1 MENKIA
7 TLSENDKIVLAF
19 KAGARRLEAIIDDLD
34 GCVNVENTVPAD
46 NPNANVFKFQHKSG
60 RVYTLTQRVEKQKP
74 LYNDNSDCYE
84 IVWGLVT
91 CSMNDTLYNLTNLRR
106 HGWTDWL
113 TDDTIDEKMRYSWF
127 RFHGKRLWNRDCTM
141 IVSVYDSGNVFD
153 DRPYNG
159 DWINDCLLRDTAHL
173 ADNIKQKDLKSDSNY
188 ISGNRKR
195 KQMHDVVNSV
205 MAIEGPAECIV
216 KAFDSNIFKLRQT
229 VEQSNT
235 ILFDEVNIAQVTVS
249 LDAVL
254 PAFEDR
260 IAFSFMYKIT
270 VNTQD
275 YTVKCNENQKISL
288 YCKDA
293 RFEVRQ
299 MFKGTMPFTLQFDMT
314 PNREKYTNSSWRDYQ
329 LMLLSDISNPHHATG
344 KSFVQ
349 EFADNYSAMKPIVDA
364 VKGVC

>member
-1 MENKIA
+1 MENEIA

-34 GCVNVENTVPAD
+34 SCVNVENTVPAD

-60 RVYTLTQRVEKQKP
+60 RVYTLTQRVEKH
-74 LYNDNSDCYE
+74 NDNSDCYE

-91 CSMNDTLYNLTNLRR
+91 CSMNGTLYNLTNLRR
-106 HGWTDWL
+106 HGWKDWL
-113 TDDTIDEKMRYSWF
+113 TDDTIAEKQQYGWF
-127 RFHGKRLWNRDCTM
+127 RFHGKRLWNRDCIM

-159 DWINDCLLRDTAHL
+159 DWINGCLLRDTAHL
-173 ADNIKQKDLKSDSNY
+173 ADHIQQKDLKSDSNY

-205 MAIEGPAECIV
+205 MAIEGPAECIA
-216 KAFDSNIFKLRQT
+216 KAFDPNIFKLRQS
-229 VEQSNT
+229 VEQSST
-235 ILFDEVNIAQVTVS
+235 VLFDEVNIAKVTVN
-249 LDAVL
+249 LDVVL

-260 IAFSFMYKIT
+260 IAFSFTYQIT

-275 YTVKCNENQKISL
+275 YTVKCNENQKINL

-293 RFEVRQ
+293 QFEVRQ
-299 MFKGTMPFTLQFDMT
+299 MFKGTMPFKLQFDMT

-329 LMLLSDISNPHHATG
+329 LMPLSDISNPHHATG
-344 KSFVQ
+344 KSFIQ
-349 EFADNYSAMKPIVDA
+349 EFVDNYSAMKPIVDA

>member
-1 MENKIA
+1 MENEIA

-19 KAGARRLEAIIDDLD
+19 KAGARRLEAIIDDLNS
-34 GCVNVENTVPAD
+34 CVNVENTVPAD

-60 RVYTLTQRVEKQKP
+60 RVYTLTQRVEKH
-74 LYNDNSDCYE
+74 NDNSNGYE

-127 RFHGKRLWNRDCTM
+127 RFHGKRLWNRDCSM

-173 ADNIKQKDLKSDSNY
+173 ADNIKQKDLQSDSNY

-195 KQMHDVVNSV
+195 KQMQEVVNSV
-205 MAIEGPAECIV
+205 VAIEGPAECIV
-216 KAFDSNIFKLRQT
+216 KAFDPNIFKLTQT
-229 VEQSNT
+229 VVQSCT
-235 ILFDEVNIAQVTVS
+235 VLFDEVNIAQVTVN

-260 IAFSFMYKIT
+260 IAFSFTYQMTI
-270 VNTQD
+270 NTQD
-275 YTVKCNENQKISL
+275 YTTNCYEENQKINL
-288 YCKDA
+288 YCKDS
-293 RFEVRQ
+293 RFEVKQ
-299 MFKGTMPFTLQFDMT
+299 MFKGTMPFKLHFDMT
-314 PNREKYTNSSWRDYQ
+314 PNREKYTNSTWRDYQ
-329 LMLLSDISNPHHATG
+329 PMKLCELSNPHHATG

>member
-1 MENKIA
+1 MENEIA

-19 KAGARRLEAIIDDLD
+19 KAGASRLEAIIDDLD
-34 GCVNVENTVPAD
+34 SCLNVENTVPAD
-46 NPNANVFKFQHKSG
+46 NPNANVFKFQHQSG
-60 RVYTLTQRVEKQKP
+60 RVYTLTQRVEKH
-74 LYNDNSDCYE
+74 NDNSNCYE

-91 CSMNDTLYNLTNLRR
+91 CSMNGVPYNLTNLRR
-106 HGWTDWL
+106 HNWKDWL
-113 TDDTIDEKMRYSWF
+113 TDDTINEKQQYGWF
-127 RFHGKRLWNRDCTM
+127 RFHGKRLWARDCTM
-141 IVSVYDSGNVFD
+141 VVSVYDDGKVFD

-173 ADNIKQKDLKSDSNY
+173 ADNIKQKDLQADSDY

-195 KQMHDVVNSV
+195 KQMQEDVNRV

-229 VEQSNT
+229 VVQSC
-235 ILFDEVNIAQVTVS
+235 IVLFDKVNIAKVAVN

-260 IAFSFMYKIT
+260 VAFSFTYQIT

-275 YTVKCNENQKISL
+275 YTVKCNENQKINL
-288 YCKDA
+288 YCKDSL
-293 RFEVRQ
+293 FEVKQ
-299 MFKGTMPFTLQFDMT
+299 MFKGTMPFKLQFDMT
-314 PNREKYTNSSWRDYQ
+314 PNREKYTNSTWRDYQ
-329 LMLLSDISNPHHATG
+329 VIKLSDLSVAHHATG
-344 KSFVQ
+344 KSFIQ
-349 EFADNYSAMKPIVDA
+349 EFADNFMKHTEAVDA

>member
-1 MENKIA
+1 MENEIA

-34 GCVNVENTVPAD
+34 SCVNVENTVPAD

-60 RVYTLTQRVEKQKP
+60 RVYTLTQRVEKH
-74 LYNDNSDCYE
+74 NDNSDCYE

-91 CSMNDTLYNLTNLRR
+91 CSMNGTLYNLTNLRR
-106 HGWTDWL
+106 HGWKDWL
-113 TDDTIDEKMRYSWF
+113 TDDTIAEKQQYGWF
-127 RFHGKRLWNRDCTM
+127 RFHGKRLWNRDCIM

-173 ADNIKQKDLKSDSNY
+173 ADHIQQKDLKSDSNY
-188 ISGNRKR
+188 ISGNLKR

-205 MAIEGPAECIV
+205 MAIEEPAECIV
-216 KAFDSNIFKLRQT
+216 KAFDSNIFKLRQS
-229 VEQSNT
+229 VEQSST
-235 ILFDEVNIAQVTVS
+235 VLFDEVNIAKVTVN
-249 LDAVL
+249 LDVVL

-260 IAFSFMYKIT
+260 VAFSFTYQIT

-275 YTVKCNENQKISL
+275 YTVKCNENQKINL

-293 RFEVRQ
+293 QFEVRQ
-299 MFKGTMPFTLQFDMT
+299 MFKGTMPFKLQFDMT
-314 PNREKYTNSSWRDYQ
+314 PNREKYTNSTWRDYQ
-329 LMLLSDISNPHHATG
+329 PMKLCELSNSHHATG
-344 KSFVQ
+344 KSFIK

>member
-1 MENKIA
+1 MENEIA

-19 KAGARRLEAIIDDLD
+19 KAGASCLESIIDDLD
-34 GCVNVENTVPAD
+34 SCVNVENTVPAD

-60 RVYTLTQRVEKQKP
+60 RVYTLTQRVEKH
-74 LYNDNSDCYE
+74 NDNSNCYE

-91 CSMNDTLYNLTNLRR
+91 CSMNGVLYNLTNLRR

-127 RFHGKRLWNRDCTM
+127 RFHGKRLRNRACTM
-141 IVSVYDSGNVFD
+141 TVSVYDDGKVFD
-153 DRPYNG
+153 DRPYNY
-159 DWINDCLLRDTAHL
+159 DSIVDYLLRDTAHL

-195 KQMHDVVNSV
+195 KQMQEVVNSV

-216 KAFDSNIFKLRQT
+216 KAFDSNVFKLIQT
-229 VEQSNT
+229 VEQSST
-235 ILFDEVNIAQVTVS
+235 VLFDEVNIAKVTVN

-260 IAFSFMYKIT
+260 NAFSFTYQIT

-275 YTVKCNENQKISL
+275 YTVKCYEKQKINL

-299 MFKGTMPFTLQFDMT
+299 MFKGTMPFKLQFDMT
-314 PNREKYTNSSWRDYQ
+314 PNREKYTNSSWRDNQ
-329 LMLLSDISNPHHATG
+329 PMMLCELSNPHHATG

-364 VKGVC
+364 VTGVC

>member
-1 MENKIA
+1 MENEIA

-34 GCVNVENTVPAD
+34 SCVNVENTVPAD

-60 RVYTLTQRVEKQKP
+60 RVYTLTQRVEKH
-74 LYNDNSDCYE
+74 NDNSNCYE

-127 RFHGKRLWNRDCTM
+127 RFHGKRLLNRDCTM
-141 IVSVYDSGNVFD
+141 AVSVYDDGKVFD
-153 DRPYNG
+153 DQPYNG
-159 DWINDCLLRDTAHL
+159 DWINDYLLRDTAHL
-173 ADNIKQKDLKSDSNY
+173 ADNIKQTDLKSDSNY

-195 KQMHDVVNSV
+195 KQMQEVVNSV
-205 MAIEGPAECIV
+205 MAIEGPAECIA
-216 KAFDSNIFKLRQT
+216 KAFDSNIFKLIQT

-235 ILFDEVNIAQVTVS
+235 ILFDEVNIAKVTVNLS
-249 LDAVL
+249 AVL

-260 IAFSFMYKIT
+260 IAFFFTYKMT

-275 YTVKCNENQKISL
+275 YTVKCNENQKINL

-293 RFEVRQ
+293 KFEVRQ
-299 MFKGTMPFTLQFDMT
+299 MFKGTMPFKLQFDMT
-314 PNREKYTNSSWRDYQ
+314 PNREKYTNSSWRDDQ
-329 LMLLSDISNPHHATG
+329 PMTLSCISNPHHATG

-349 EFADNYSAMKPIVDA
+349 EFVDNYSAMKPIVDA

>member
-1 MENKIA
+1 MENEIA

-19 KAGARRLEAIIDDLD
+19 KAGASCLESIIDDLD
-34 GCVNVENTVPAD
+34 SCVNVENTVPAD

-60 RVYTLTQRVEKQKP
+60 RVYTLTQRVVKHDST
-74 LYNDNSDCYE
+74 NCYE

-91 CSMNDTLYNLTNLRR
+91 CSMHGVLYNLTNLRR
-106 HGWTDWL
+106 HSWKDWL
-113 TDDTIDEKMRYSWF
+113 TDDTIDEKQQYGWF
-127 RFHGKRLWNRDCTM
+127 RFHGKRLWARDCTM
-141 IVSVYDSGNVFD
+141 VVSVYDDGKVFD

-159 DWINDCLLRDTAHL
+159 DWINDYLLRDTAHL
-173 ADNIKQKDLKSDSNY
+173 ADRIQQKDLKSDSNY

-205 MAIEGPAECIV
+205 TAIEGPAECIV

-229 VEQSNT
+229 VVQNST
-235 ILFDEVNIAQVTVS
+235 VLFDEVNIAKVTVN

-260 IAFSFMYKIT
+260 SAFSFTYQIT

-275 YTVKCNENQKISL
+275 CTVKCNENQKINL
-288 YCKDA
+288 YCKDSL
-293 RFEVRQ
+293 FEVKQ
-299 MFKGTMPFTLQFDMT
+299 LYNGTMPFKLQFDMT
-314 PNREKYTNSSWRDYQ
+314 PNKEKYTTSKWLDYQ
-329 LMLLSDISNPHHATG
+329 AIKLCDLSVAHHATG
-344 KSFVQ
+344 KSFIQ
-349 EFADNYSAMKPIVDA
+349 EYTDNYSAMKPIIDA

>member
-1 MENKIA
+1 MENEIA

-34 GCVNVENTVPAD
+34 SCVNVENTVPAD

-60 RVYTLTQRVEKQKP
+60 RVYTLTQRVEKH
-74 LYNDNSDCYE
+74 NDNSDCYE

-106 HGWTDWL
+106 HGWKDWL

-127 RFHGKRLWNRDCTM
+127 RFHGKRLWNRECVM
-141 IVSVYDSGNVFD
+141 IVSVYDDGKVFD

-159 DWINDCLLRDTAHL
+159 DWIDDCLLSDTSHL

-195 KQMHDVVNSV
+195 KQMQEVVNSV
-205 MAIEGPAECIV
+205 MAIEGPAECIA
-216 KAFDSNIFKLRQT
+216 KAFDSNIFKLIQS

-235 ILFDEVNIAQVTVS
+235 ILFDEVNIATVTVN
-249 LDAVL
+249 LKAIL

-260 IAFSFMYKIT
+260 IAFSFTYQIT
-270 VNTQD
+270 INTQD
-275 YTVKCNENQKISL
+275 YTTKCYENQKINL
-288 YCKDA
+288 CCKDSL
-293 RFEVRQ
+293 FEVRQ
-299 MFKGTMPFTLQFDMT
+299 MFKGTIPFAIKLNVI
-314 PNREKYTNSSWRDYQ
+314 PNKEKYTNSTWRDYQ
-329 LMLLSDISNPHHATG
+329 TMKLREISDAHHATG
-344 KSFVQ
+344 KSIIQ
-349 EFADNYSAMKPIVDA
+349 EFADNCSAIKLINEA
-364 VKGVC
+364 VKSVC

>member
-1 MENKIA
+1 MENEIA

-19 KAGARRLEAIIDDLD
+19 KAGASRLEDIINEIS
-34 GCVNVENTVPAD
+34 GCVNVENTVPNND
-46 NPNANVFKFQHKSG
+46 PNANVFKFQHKSG
-60 RVYTLTQRVEKQKP
+60 RVYNLTQRVETH
-74 LYNDNSDCYE
+74 NDNSNCYE

-91 CSMNDTLYNLTNLRR
+91 CSMNGTLYNLTNLRR
-106 HGWTDWL
+106 HNWNDWL
-113 TDDTIDEKMRYSWF
+113 TDDTIAEKQQYSWF

-141 IVSVYDSGNVFD
+141 TVSVYDDGKVFD
-153 DRPYNG
+153 DRPYTS
-159 DWINDCLLRDTAHL
+159 DWIDGCLLNDTKHL
-173 ADNIKQKDLKSDSNY
+173 ADHIQQRDLKADSNY

-195 KQMHDVVNSV
+195 KQMQEVVNSV

-216 KAFDSNIFKLRQT
+216 KAFDSNIFKLIQS
-229 VEQSNT
+229 VEHSNT
-235 ILFDEVNIAQVTVS
+235 ILFDEVNIAQVTVN

-260 IAFSFMYKIT
+260 IAFSFMYQIT

-275 YTVKCNENQKISL
+275 YTVKCYEKQKIDL
-288 YCKDA
+288 YCKDS

-299 MFKGTMPFTLQFDMT
+299 MFKGTMPFKLQFDMT

-329 LMLLSDISNPHHATG
+329 QMPLSCISNPHHATG